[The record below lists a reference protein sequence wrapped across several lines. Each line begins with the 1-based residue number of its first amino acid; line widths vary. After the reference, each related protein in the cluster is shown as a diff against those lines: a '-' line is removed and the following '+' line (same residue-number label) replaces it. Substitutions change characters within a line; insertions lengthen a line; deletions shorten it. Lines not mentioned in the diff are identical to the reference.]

1 MRKKIAFISEHAS
14 PLAVLGGVDSGGQN
28 VYVAE
33 ICKHLIRLDY
43 SIDIYT
49 RKDAAH
55 LAETVLWMPHIRVI
69 HITAGPPRSVPKE
82 FLLGYMGEFTSCMID
97 YIQQNELQ
105 YELIHANFFM
115 SGWVASQIKNQLSIP
130 YVITFHALGKI
141 RMIHQKES
149 DVFPVSRLVI
159 EQMIVHDADQI
170 IAECPQDKQ
179 DLIDYYNADPKNI
192 TVIPCGFSS
201 GEFYPSSRQNAR
213 TRLNLSMKDVVLLQ
227 LGRIVPRKGIDNV
240 IRAVGKLKD
249 VPYLKLLVVGG
260 ASEKPDF
267 ENDTEFKRLKE
278 IAASEGVLDSI
289 IFTGR
294 KNRDELKYYYQ
305 AADFFISTPWYEPFG
320 ITPLEAMACGTP
332 VIGSDVGGIKYSV
345 KHQHTGYLVPPH
357 NPEALA
363 LAIRKGIADPVTYQ
377 NLCKNALKR
386 VNEMFTWECVARQ
399 THHLYEQITLATH
412 RKSAYLLSSNYL
424 RSQQMRGLRYHSS
437 TYSVQ

>member
-33 ICKHLIRLDY
+33 ICKHLSQLNY

-49 RKDAAH
+49 RKDSED
-55 LAETVLWMPHIRVI
+55 LPETLIWMPHIRVI
-69 HITAGPPRSVPKE
+69 HVKAGPAENVPKE
-82 FLLGYMGEFTSCMID
+82 FLLSHMPEFTDSMIT
-97 YIQQNELQ
+97 YIRRNELE
-105 YELIHANFFM
+105 YELVHANFFM
-115 SGWVASQIKNQLSIP
+115 SGWVASQIKNQLNIP

-149 DVFPVSRLVI
+149 DAFPASRLEI

-170 IAECPQDKQ
+170 IAECPQDEQ
-179 DLIDYYNADPKNI
+179 DLIDYYRADPTRI
-192 TVIPCGFSS
+192 TIIPCGFSS
-201 GEFYPSSRQNAR
+201 SEFYPSSRQSAR
-213 TRLNLSMKDVVLLQ
+213 KRLNLAKDDIVLLQ

-249 VPYLKLLVVGG
+249 ISRTKLLVVGG
-260 ASEKPDF
+260 AQEIPDF
-267 ENDTEFKRLKE
+267 ENDTEFKRLKQ
-278 IAASEGVLDSI
+278 IAESEGVLDKV

-294 KNRDELKYYYQ
+294 KDRNELKYYYQ

-345 KHQHTGYLVPPH
+345 KHQHTGFLVPPH

-363 LAIRKGIADPVTYQ
+363 AAVRKGIADPVIYN
-377 NLCKNALKR
+377 NLRKNALKR
-386 VNEMFTWECVARQ
+386 VNEMFTWACVAKQ
-399 THHLYEQITLATH
+399 THKLYEQITC
-412 RKSAYLLSSNYL
+412 KSQKKPVYLLNNDFFK
-424 RSQQMRGLRYHSS
+424 SQQMRGLRYNAT
-437 TYSVQ
+437 TYLVQ